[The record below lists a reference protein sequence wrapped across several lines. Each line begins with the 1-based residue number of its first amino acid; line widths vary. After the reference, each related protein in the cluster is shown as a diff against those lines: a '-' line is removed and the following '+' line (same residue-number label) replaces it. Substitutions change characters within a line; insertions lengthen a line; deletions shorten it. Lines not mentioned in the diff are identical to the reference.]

1 MSNFPQK
8 ITSVIKT
15 FSSFIIVSLI
25 AVLVVSCASSSKGG
39 GTSSSTSSSSSSTT
53 TTPGISVFSHSS
65 YTFIHENANI
75 TRGDTPE
82 TVGRVLPKHA
92 EIRKLVA
99 AEIGVEADDIVENNY
114 TIKYSFAGDDA
125 ENPSSLLNRY
135 FSIDSDGIIT
145 VENPFAFPVSLE
157 DIFID
162 VPFVEV
168 EMEITIRHANADKPL
183 TRTVRVNFRSTDD
196 ALPGIDKAFS
206 FDVTKVSEDDR
217 EEKQPLMEDI
227 TYTGELSG
235 TLTDTALNG
244 TDALIFTSLWKTAT
258 ATPAENPTDGTIR
271 DNVFT
276 RITANDLLGLLN
288 ATETGLIQSI
298 RVTFTPPSGAAIPVY
313 VYASAANAS
322 AHVSIEELNGNN
334 TVAGSLLKAI
344 SDADVNNHYTMI
356 NADGVQVLN
365 ASIGWSF
372 TYTYQRDFQ
381 PNPITILGKVELNRT
396 TQFEEEQS
404 VTKNIPIDG
413 VKTALDS
420 YGFTTKATE
429 QRTIFFTLLPSPDDP
444 TASCA
449 SNNVYLDN
457 EDSQVKAGTS
467 FNYEDLDTEAERL
480 HKCILAASFTGV
492 DADYQAL
499 IAEINA
505 TTLPDARV
513 NSNPAPGVTCD
524 EGFNCY
530 YATLTVNITDVDE
543 APTIMSLDALEINEG
558 VGPIAGYR
566 EPVLTPIGD
575 GLSVGDANGL
585 INVSGA
591 IIIADTD
598 KAAIG
603 GDELPVD
610 SSETKVVSVSPSGNS
625 HPDGLFSIV
634 ERGVDNQFTL
644 RVNAT
649 RLDFEA
655 FKADEL
661 NAAGDAIY
669 TVTIATQDI
678 ALPGIEGFTDAKDA
692 TMDVEVKVGDI
703 IYAPVDTGEGQGFT
717 RNANIENRSGDTV
730 VLLPG
735 ASMLANGRSV
745 LGIVKAVNPETDS
758 DAGLFYAAMS
768 DRNPNAEVNN
778 FAVVTGLGD
787 GTTPQNLIL
796 RGLNLVNTDDF
807 NLTVRAF
814 SAPPRFNSRDPV
826 AVQTALGTSIF
837 TGTGV
842 SIVIPIVVDADAY
855 VSDTDANI
863 NISREDLLD
872 PAISPTFTMRQLL
885 GNITEK
891 TAGDNVKV
899 DVPANFPI
907 ESIPSPTPLVL
918 YNPATPD
925 GFELVN
931 VPSDTTAAFALVTE
945 AEIGAFGDTS
955 ALGITP
961 SDANLFNINSSTGVI
976 SLKEG
981 SEVVFP
987 AFYNLVVRL
996 ANASDT
1002 GDIPSI
1008 SLVHDYAVVSVLVND
1023 ENSAPVVSDFTA
1035 LANPSLSDSNE
1046 TADSLRLNITIDE
1059 DTPAGTVL
1067 ATFTVTD
1074 DNDGVFAEQ
1083 DFSFG
1088 ADRASGFLNN
1098 IVKLTFMP
1106 VAPTEG
1112 SKERVSTATLT
1123 LAKSINFEDFA
1134 DGIINPNNVVIADD
1148 QVTLSETS
1156 TISDKGRYEFNPL
1169 IGQLQPTLVSPPDDI
1184 ENTPLNFN
1192 LIVRDVDEKPLI
1204 DTENSVI
1211 IGSVMEDA
1219 PVPAI
1224 VTGISITIANVN
1236 ATNADALV
1244 YELSGNDKFAEVFN
1258 VTENAVSNANTRI
1271 LNLIVADADAL
1282 EDLGDGL
1289 VHTAT
1294 LTITNNTGGTG
1305 PNDASDPITIQ
1316 VMVIDVQQQINPIDL
1331 STFVFNIT
1339 ETDVDEG
1346 VADGSYDFEEPL
1358 FTFIETDISKDANEK
1373 VTIGR
1378 TTYDLIN
1385 IDYSITNVSFTSLT
1399 PDVADHIDLG
1409 IPPVFSLKKPDG
1421 DGNVTLAINDTDY
1434 IEASLFGD
1442 ITSIVTFI
1450 GTAAGRSGGI
1460 VMNEGNGFTLLVLKA
1475 APKEVAY
1482 TTANANA
1489 NAPVYGFE
1497 YTQSDYADVD
1507 AEVAEDAVGENVT
1520 LATNVKGENGLN
1532 DPVGGRANQ
1541 INVDGDNYNTTLV
1554 SVPSNSDIN
1563 INGYFIERDNSE
1575 ALSTIDIPG
1584 SAANEHAVHDGTL
1597 VIRLDSN
1604 NDKNITIT
1612 EILSEDPSGK
1622 LVDITTF
1629 DNYFNIEINNTYT
1642 LDAEGNPV
1650 EEHKVLLITQ
1660 KQFDVI
1666 NSTGGVDASIKYNAL
1681 DTIALFKDATEETT
1695 RTYYIRASQEGDNAS
1710 TYALAQFY
1718 VDIEAAGLNIPA
1730 VIDAFYIHT
1739 DEVALSDF
1747 DTTPPLVNFA
1757 IDGTLLTGSGSIS
1770 ENNIDP
1776 NQFGTYKLFMNI
1788 SNIDYG
1794 TNEEGNTVITVSVL
1808 AGGEENDVSDTN
1820 ADTTNGNLIKL
1831 AADNSIAPAKGAS
1844 SVPLTQDD
1852 TSEVHEIA
1860 FALARNVYGT
1870 ATININ
1876 IQEND
1881 DNNKEIESQ
1890 DYTFTLTVNKDTFVN
1905 NDPTITPMLTDGTI
1919 TEPLSFDF
1927 QEDTDLLDGASPT
1940 KPITIMPGNVNI
1952 DADAGDNSR
1961 RTQAGNAV
1969 ITGIRRM
1976 DGQSGSNTKGGTG
1989 KNIFDNFAYDAIAST
2004 GTMEYQEHG
2013 WGITDINFRVTE
2025 TEPRGFGDAITF
2037 TLYDQ
2042 TIPLTV
2048 TVRQVNDDATMHSIE
2063 SVTYSLSEFQVN
2075 DAFSPTQNPEDPK
2088 TLIITYNDPDLLFAD
2103 FSTDTGNNVLPEK
2116 IVAGVPVI
2124 TPNSLDATLSITP
2137 AAGSTPTAVTG
2148 SDTRF
2153 MVTFT
2158 TDFAALNS
2166 DQYIAIATEAV
2177 GANYAVEFTG
2187 NDADNVPVDILIATT
2202 VNNFVVQ
2209 DSSDAVFESGTI
2221 TGETLSINENQLDN
2235 SVIATINIE
2244 DLDFG
2249 RPLSDAEK
2257 ESIVFTIGTIEKMSG
2272 ESNLETK
2279 IEWSAP
2285 TLDGTPDAAS
2295 ETERSNTI
2303 TVDRLNDADVGTYK
2317 VNWMITQ
2324 GLGTNSPLIG
2334 SFILDVQ
2341 NVPEPL
2347 TLGDAVV
2354 TINYPVDGDGTLPT
2368 FASLDN
2374 RTIATV
2380 SGITIGGDDLN
2391 LPDDAGFGVLFTLTP
2406 KNIEGATNFLGDVNN
2421 NNGAGLTDGTK
2432 DRPLIEFVDADN
2444 DGLNARFTGT
2454 KPGVTYF
2461 VETSEI
2467 SRTPGNWVLPAFNLL
2482 ADEGVAGDEFNVTVS
2497 AVLATGIADAAITGA
2512 DVLAGEKEFA
2522 TEYDIQSPPSNVS
2535 ISAVDSFILGGSDA
2549 SPTLTTTEGEPGSI
2563 TVTFDDRNIENNLL
2577 ETFEGD
2583 PIEAFTATIEILN
2596 GEELISTETVTSAT
2610 DGFTYSGGDASTAG
2624 NGTVTIPFTSTNSNV
2639 GDRTLRVNVTDS
2651 RTADA
2656 PTSVASV
2663 EGTMTTTGAN
2673 SAFTIETRLNT
2684 EVGTPGVLVY
2694 DADNTPNIEVLV
2706 RLTSEDFVEGGV
2718 SYDVSEISFAGLMFN
2733 ATSAEDPTVFVDC
2746 PIVGVTFGNAAAMG
2760 STTGE
2765 TREFV
2770 LQIPLTDLDSISD
2783 QPECARLDYN
2793 LADVVFDGDVGIVLS
2808 NDRDDPYDPTKVTQI
2823 TTTKGE
2829 HTYTRTGMRTI
2840 APSVSEPSDA
2850 NVVTGEMTTI
2860 EFTVTDG
2867 DPDDGDSIGRY
2878 TITPS
2883 YTCAGWTV
2891 NTPNRGFTLDAIT
2904 AYTMVVVAS
2913 DGTTG
2918 TCSID
2923 LVATEDSMPSDTV
2936 TVTVTAVDIAPPTIV
2951 RASGGVS
2958 NDVADAG
2965 NRVIPVSGT
2974 SVNQEL
2980 GTFTITRQVTS
2991 AEITTYGLALNVF
3004 AELGANCGGITV
3016 SNGTQSGDNYPFTYT
3031 IGSGA
3036 TEAAVCE
3043 VTITA
3048 TETTSGGSPF
3058 SNTRTVTI
3066 TPRREVVPGV
3076 VLSIPANLDGLTNYN
3091 VGFTATA
3098 TITDGDDDDGFADV
3112 FSNLTST
3119 NTDVCT
3125 VDESTHQSGSPS
3137 ETINR
3142 AVTIVGMPGESCELL
3157 LTSTANGE
3165 ENTTDANVVLP
3176 QLAPTFTVN
3185 NYPTDNVALST
3196 NVEII
3201 VTISDTDNDG
3211 VDGAVASIIPSSPS
3225 ANCNYG
3231 AAGGVTTGADGEIR
3245 TFMVSSSTTN
3255 TVCDISVSVTEN
3267 DKALDSMDG
3276 SIRFTVLADAAPS
3289 ITRKEPNATMANIN
3303 EIVSLTVNISNTDM
3317 DPLVGAFISA
3327 GSAGSSGCTV
3337 VPAADIVIYS
3347 DSETGTQLF
3356 NITSAT
3362 AGECIITVNTTE
3374 GAFTSANEQVGPI
3387 TFIRPEVAPTFTS
3400 VLPYLSGRKIGN
3412 AAAFELDIRID
3423 DGDRMDGFANA
3434 SITAS
3439 SNPRDCTIAQVGNI
3453 EFVADGSRATQTFSV
3468 EGVSVGDCLLEF
3480 TAAENTTVSY
3490 DAITVEFIERVGPKV
3505 LDIFLTDSN
3514 ADATSMETSKQIDE
3528 MFYINITIENV
3539 DDADDLVSNTI
3550 NPNPAGCTVT
3560 PASELKVRGKD
3571 DTGADLTQAFIVAA
3585 TLPGTCTIRAR
3596 ASNNKTGD
3604 TDSEEFTF
3612 AETLTFTKVPLIVE
3626 NVEIRIGEFEPED
3639 DITNVRATV
3648 GQVVRVNVTIS
3659 DTDGQIKVQIL
3670 NSEANPH
3677 CLVETKR
3684 PSHTQ
3689 GTDKGYFVFT
3699 ISSHNGAS
3707 TCELNITA
3715 IEDSMESDV
3724 YTPRPII
3731 TFTEP
3736 GDAGPIA
3743 LAWSDQVNESPFNGY
3758 MSIGNAGNSTITL
3771 IPNIPGLK
3779 RSTRFVPTTIGSRLA
3794 VVQTRFRP
3802 IDFNPVNYGE
3812 TKFALS
3818 DGELGD
3824 TANLVRQFLVQVERD
3839 EYVTQGSNV
3848 VSRDTLLFYADTS
3861 SNHFDNGVLS
3871 TGAQTALETAGI
3883 ERYLRFTTIAPD
3895 TGTGTVKSSGNVRGV
3910 TTIPFAA
3917 TYDNEKRLVRTE
3929 NNRENFILPGGDSA
3943 NPVSVNV
3950 SRYAG
3955 VTDLININVSN
3966 VPAAGAKISASICRL
3981 EGFDGAG
3988 GTSTGCT
3995 PGSTAN
4001 AAEIKNILLLGG
4013 YWDREPYTSCEATSA
4028 PSATTDFYG
4037 WYKNKKGERDDY
4049 YCTATTTRDAHV
4061 VPKTLISGAT
4071 HENTLAAG
4079 SGNTEF
4085 PMHIRHFM
4093 NTLPVDTQVGDDY
4106 SLNERNGYYLITIQ
4120 AQNSS
4125 GTKIPGSNELK
4136 MLFHIGWEF
4145 PPAE

>member
-25 AVLVVSCASSSKGG
+25 AALVVSCVSPPKDD
-39 GTSSSTSSSSSSTT
+39 GTPSTPTTPTTTT

-65 YTFIHENANI
+65 YTFIPENVNI
-75 TRGDTPE
+75 TQDDAPVP
-82 TVGRVLPKHA
+82 VGRVLPKHA

-99 AEIGVEADDIVENNY
+99 AEINRLITAEDPNADKVEVDDISEVPTGAGGAAGESGY
-114 TIKYSFAGDDA
+114 EYAIKYSFTGADADDA
-125 ENPSSLLNRY
+125 NSELKRY
-135 FSIDSDGIIT
+135 FRIDSDGIIT
-145 VENPFAFPVSLE
+145 VESPFAFPVSLE
-157 DIFID
+157 DIFKD

-183 TRTVRVNFRSTDD
+183 TPTVRVNFRSTDD
-196 ALPGIDKAFS
+196 ALPGINDALS
-206 FDVTKVSEDDR
+206 FDVTKVSENDR
-217 EEKQPLMEDI
+217 EEEQPLMEDI

-235 TLTDTALNG
+235 TLADTALNG
-244 TDALIFTSLWKTAT
+244 TDALTFTDLWKTAT
-258 ATPAENPTDGTIR
+258 ATPAENPADGTIL

-298 RVTFTPPSGAAIPVY
+298 RVTFTPPSGATISDY

-322 AHVSIEELNGNN
+322 APVSIEDLNGNN
-334 TVAGSLLKAI
+334 AVVGSLLNAI
-344 SDADVNNHYTMI
+344 SDADVNKHYTMI
-356 NADGVQVLN
+356 NADGIQVLN

-372 TYTYQRDFQ
+372 TYTYQRDFK
-381 PNPITILGKVELNRT
+381 PNPITILGEVKLSRT
-396 TQFEEEQS
+396 TQFKEEQS

-429 QRTIFFTLLPSPDDP
+429 QRTIFFTLLPSPDDSP
-444 TASCA
+444 ASCD

-457 EDSQVKAGTS
+457 QDSQVKAGTS

-480 HKCILAASFTGV
+480 NKCILAASFTGV

-499 IAEINA
+499 IAVINA

-530 YATLTVNITDVDE
+530 YASLTVNITDVDE
-543 APTIMSLDALEINEG
+543 APTIEERSDLSIAEGKGADAKYPGLD
-558 VGPIAGYR
+558 PISGA
-566 EPVLTPIGD
+566 LTPDDVLADIAIDITIEDIDEEAD
-575 GLSVGDANGL
+575 GTALSVNA
-585 INVSGA
+585 
-591 IIIADTD
+591 T
-598 KAAIG
+598 
-603 GDELPVD
+603 
-610 SSETKVVSVSPSGNS
+610 ETKVTSVLPTHGA
-625 HPDGLFSIV
+625 GMFSIDKTT
-634 ERGVDNQFTL
+634 GNNNHFTL

-649 RLDFEA
+649 ELDFEK
-655 FKADEL
+655 FVEEDDL
-661 NAAGDAIY
+661 NAAGKAVY
-669 TVTIATQDI
+669 MVTISTQD
-678 ALPGIEGFTDAKDA
+678 LPEDSDDKEGFDKVIVKTMQVPVEITD
-692 TMDVEVKVGDI
+692 VR
-703 IYAPVDTGEGQGFT
+703 YAPVADGEGLGFT

-745 LGIVKAVNPETDS
+745 LGTVKAVNPETDS

-768 DRNPNAEVNN
+768 DQNPSAEVNN

-807 NLTVRAF
+807 NLTVVAF

-837 TGTGV
+837 PYNAFVPGTGTGV

-872 PAISPTFTMRQLL
+872 PATSPTFTRRQLA
-885 GNITEK
+885 GNITEGI
-891 TAGDNVKV
+891 AGDNVKV

-907 ESIPSPTPLVL
+907 ESTPSPTPLVL
-918 YNPATPD
+918 YNPATPPE
-925 GFELVN
+925 FRLVS

-1059 DTPAGTVL
+1059 NTPAGTVL
-1067 ATFTVTD
+1067 ATFTVED
-1074 DNDGVFAEQ
+1074 DNDDMFAMQ
-1083 DFSFG
+1083 DFAFG
-1088 ADRASGFLNN
+1088 AN
-1098 IVKLTFMP
+1098 INLDGDDYFQDAVKLTFTP
-1106 VAPTEG
+1106 ASSEG
-1112 SKERVSTATLT
+1112 KQKKSTATLT
-1123 LAKSINFEDFA
+1123 LVKPLNFEDFSQTTTQDA
-1134 DGIINPNNVVIADD
+1134 GNA
-1148 QVTLSETS
+1148 VTITNDKITLTETS
-1156 TISDKGRYEFNPL
+1156 TISDKGRYELNPL
-1169 IGQLQPTLVSPPDDI
+1169 IGQVQPAPVSDSGVDV
-1184 ENTPLNFN
+1184 LSASLKFN
-1192 LIVRDVDEKPLI
+1192 LVVRDVDEKPVI

-1219 PVPAI
+1219 EDAPVPVI

-1271 LNLIVADADAL
+1271 LNLIVADADKL
-1282 EDLGDGL
+1282 ENLGDGL

-1316 VMVIDVQQQINPIDL
+1316 VMVIDVQQPITPISL
-1331 STFVFNIT
+1331 SATILEIA

-1346 VADGSYDFEEPL
+1346 VADRTHEITESL
-1358 FTFIETDISKDANEK
+1358 FTYKATDVSKDADDS
-1373 VTIGR
+1373 VTVGR
-1378 TTYDLIN
+1378 IRH
-1385 IDYSITNVSFTSLT
+1385 SIVDISYAITDVSFGSST
-1399 PDVADHIDLG
+1399 PDVAEQITSSSA
-1409 IPPVFSLKKPDG
+1409 PVFSLKAPDAN
-1421 DGNVTLAINDTDY
+1421 GNVSLVVEDTDY
-1434 IEASLFGD
+1434 IEAALFGD
-1442 ITSIVTFI
+1442 ITATLTVKGTSPDGEELSAISASPTFTVTV
-1450 GTAAGRSGGI
+1450 AQAD
-1460 VMNEGNGFTLLVLKA
+1460 
-1475 APKEVAY
+1475 PKHVEY
-1482 TTANANA
+1482 TTANAND

-1497 YTQSDYADVD
+1497 YTQSDYAAVD
-1507 AEVAEDAVGENVT
+1507 AEVAGDAVGENVT

-1532 DPVGGRANQ
+1532 EPVGGRANQ
-1541 INVDGDNYNTTLV
+1541 INVDGENYNTTLV

-1563 INGYFIERDNSE
+1563 GYFIERGTSEDIGVIGDNR
-1575 ALSTIDIPG
+1575 
-1584 SAANEHAVHDGTL
+1584 HAVHDGTL

-1629 DNYFNIEINNTYT
+1629 DNYFNIEINNTYN
-1642 LDAEGNPV
+1642 LDAEGNTV

-1695 RTYYIRASQEGDNAS
+1695 RTYYIRASQGGDNAS

-1718 VDIEAAGLNIPA
+1718 VDVEAAGLNIPA
-1730 VIDAFYIHT
+1730 VIEELYIHNVEVT
-1739 DEVALSDF
+1739 DLS
-1747 DTTPPLVNFA
+1747 TALVNFD
-1757 IDGTLLTGSGSIS
+1757 IDVEGFSGNASMN
-1770 ENNIDP
+1770 ENDIIP
-1776 NQFGTYKLFMNI
+1776 NQFGTHSLRFNVA
-1788 SNIDYG
+1788 NTDYVD
-1794 TNEEGNTVITVSVL
+1794 NEEGETVITVSVL
-1808 AGGEENDVSDTN
+1808 GDGLEPTSITNPTDSSAKMASNNQLIALREVGGNDAPLGLNTN
-1820 ADTTNGNLIKL
+1820 NVVINQTSAIT
-1831 AADNSIAPAKGAS
+1831 DNAHSI
-1844 SVPLTQDD
+1844 
-1852 TSEVHEIA
+1852 E

-1870 ATININ
+1870 ATIMVTV
-1876 IQEND
+1876 QEND
-1881 DNNKEIESQ
+1881 ANNKEIEFQ
-1890 DYTFTLTVNKDTFVN
+1890 DYTFTLTVNEDTGVN
-1905 NDPTITPMLTDGTI
+1905 TQPTITPMLTDGTI

-1927 QEDTDLLDGASPT
+1927 QEDIALLAGAAGSPAT
-1940 KPITIMPGNVNI
+1940 KTVTIEPGPVTTNDDTKKGQTGEVSIVSVTHVDNAPAINRNDDPHFIYDRTNSVNTI
-1952 DADAGDNSR
+1952 
-1961 RTQAGNAV
+1961 
-1969 ITGIRRM
+1969 
-1976 DGQSGSNTKGGTG
+1976 
-1989 KNIFDNFAYDAIAST
+1989 
-2004 GTMEYQEHG
+2004 EYQQHG
-2013 WGITDINFRVTE
+2013 WGLTDIAYLVTE
-2025 TEPRGFGDAITF
+2025 TEPRGFGAVTATYTTDLTSRITVTQMNDIATEVEGSIVEPTYNLDDFRSADGNFDANAHP
-2037 TLYDQ
+2037 DPAK
-2042 TIPLTV
+2042 PLT
-2048 TVRQVNDDATMHSIE
+2048 
-2063 SVTYSLSEFQVN
+2063 
-2075 DAFSPTQNPEDPK
+2075 
-2088 TLIITYNDPDLLFAD
+2088 ITYNDNDLKFAD
-2103 FSTDTGNNVLPEK
+2103 FEIGNNVLPAA
-2116 IVAGVPVI
+2116 ITRGTQVVTPLALDAMLVI
-2124 TPNSLDATLSITP
+2124 TPVSNGEP
-2137 AAGSTPTAVTG
+2137 QPGTG
-2148 SDTRF
+2148 TQFS
-2153 MVTFT
+2153 VAFT
-2158 TDFAALNS
+2158 TDFAPITEAQYNNISVQAAMALYEVTFQGTGAENVVADIPITVEANEFRVLENNDNTDNVFKAGNLMGEIVPINEGNS
-2166 DQYIAIATEAV
+2166 DNA
-2177 GANYAVEFTG
+2177 
-2187 NDADNVPVDILIATT
+2187 
-2202 VNNFVVQ
+2202 
-2209 DSSDAVFESGTI
+2209 
-2221 TGETLSINENQLDN
+2221 
-2235 SVIATINIE
+2235 VIATIHAE
-2244 DLDFG
+2244 DRDLA
-2249 RPLSDAEK
+2249 RPLTGTV
-2257 ESIVFTIGTIEKMSG
+2257 ESLEFTIGTIIQG
-2272 ESNLETK
+2272 TGVGNLEGK
-2279 IEWSAP
+2279 VSWVQSAISGSSISSAISNSIVVEA
-2285 TLDGTPDAAS
+2285 LDD
-2295 ETERSNTI
+2295 
-2303 TVDRLNDADVGTYK
+2303 VDVGTYTIPWRISQS
-2317 VNWMITQ
+2317 VTAVDGAGSI
-2324 GLGTNSPLIG
+2324 GG
-2334 SFILDVQ
+2334 SFTLDVQ
-2341 NVPEPL
+2341 NVPETF

-2354 TINYPVDGDGTLPT
+2354 TINYPNDRMGTLP
-2368 FASLDN
+2368 ARDSAIDN
-2374 RTIATV
+2374 ITIATI
-2380 SGITIGGDDLN
+2380 SGITITSGDLN
-2391 LPDDAGFGVLFTLTP
+2391 LPAAVGLGVLVNITP
-2406 KNIEGATNFLGDVNN
+2406 VNLEGDSDV
-2421 NNGAGLTDGTK
+2421 TDK
-2432 DRPLIEFVDADN
+2432 QLIELINVDDTVSIADFE
-2444 DGLNARFTGT
+2444 DT
-2454 KPGVTYF
+2454 KPSIIYF
-2461 VETSEI
+2461 I
-2467 SRTPGNWVLPAFNLL
+2467 STADIAVIDDERVLPEFKLV
-2482 ADEGVAGDEFNVTVS
+2482 ADAEFAGDEF
-2497 AVLATGIADAAITGA
+2497 
-2512 DVLAGEKEFA
+2512 DVLVNA
-2522 TEYDIQSPPSNVS
+2522 TLASDIDTPVTTGVIGTIGTVEQEINTNYDIQSPPSDLT
-2535 ISAVDSFILGGSDA
+2535 IEARTGGFSGPSSD
-2549 SPTLTTTEGEPGSI
+2549 LVITEGTSGGIDI
-2563 TVTFDDRNIENNLL
+2563 TFNDKNIEGNAIDTWAGGDIDTFDLTMKVLNEVDEVL
-2577 ETFEGD
+2577 ET
-2583 PIEAFTATIEILN
+2583 ITI
-2596 GEELISTETVTSAT
+2596 S
-2610 DGFTYSGGDASTAG
+2610 DGFTYSEGTAD
-2624 NGTVTIPFTSTNSNV
+2624 VTIPFAATNALV
-2639 GDRTLRVNVTDS
+2639 GDRKYVISITDNRTEDSSPVALRGALNI
-2651 RTADA
+2651 
-2656 PTSVASV
+2656 
-2663 EGTMTTTGAN
+2663 TGAD
-2673 SAFTIETRLNT
+2673 SDFTIETRLNT
-2684 EVGTPGVLVY
+2684 VDGTSEELTYGSSNIGVAISV
-2694 DADNTPNIEVLV
+2694 
-2706 RLTSEDFVEGGV
+2706 TSEDFTEGGTDPNV
-2718 SYDVSEISFAGLMFN
+2718 VRISFPDFVFN
-2733 ATSAEDPTVFVDC
+2733 VAKVGDSSDTATCSIGELAFT
-2746 PIVGVTFGNAAAMG
+2746 NANAVLV
-2760 STTGE
+2760 TTGD
-2765 TREFV
+2765 TRNFV
-2770 LQIPLTDLDSISD
+2770 REIPLTDLDGLD
-2783 QPECARLDYN
+2783 PKCARLDYN
-2793 LADVVFDGDVGIVLS
+2793 IVGTSFSGDVGIEL
-2808 NDRDDPYDPTKVTQI
+2808 NNGRPPYTSAVTVQEPV
-2823 TTTKGE
+2823 GDY
-2829 HTYTRTGMRTI
+2829 TYTRTGMRNVLPIVTP
-2840 APSVSEPSDA
+2840 APAAKMAHGGSVLLNFA
-2850 NVVTGEMTTI
+2850 VA
-2860 EFTVTDG
+2860 DG
-2867 DPDDGDSIGRY
+2867 DPDDGQGRY
-2878 TITPS
+2878 TT
-2883 YTCAGWTV
+2883 
-2891 NTPNRGFTLDAIT
+2891 
-2904 AYTMVVVAS
+2904 
-2913 DGTTG
+2913 
-2918 TCSID
+2918 
-2923 LVATEDSMPSDTV
+2923 VATNSCGGGATATVKTIDANTYEVNATDGNAAIGDTCTVTLVVTEDAGESLPVTTEV
-2936 TVTVTAVDIAPPTIV
+2936 TVTRVEVPTISDATGGETGTFV
-2951 RASGGVS
+2951 GRSIGASGVLGS
-2958 NDVADAG
+2958 FEIARQA
-2965 NRVIPVSGT
+2965 T
-2974 SVNQEL
+2974 SALITEL
-2980 GTFTITRQVTS
+2980 G
-2991 AEITTYGLALNVF
+2991 L
-3004 AELGANCGGITV
+3004 ELTV
-3016 SNGTQSGDNYPFTYT
+3016 STEDNN
-3031 IGSGA
+3031 
-3036 TEAAVCE
+3036 CE
-3043 VTITA
+3043 GIA
-3048 TETTSGGSPF
+3048 
-3058 SNTRTVTI
+3058 I
-3066 TPRREVVPGV
+3066 TPGESQPGKGEAGTYSYNYMIEDAATPGVNCNFVISAYEWAFGGGLFHAESKEINIVVRRQEAPIV
-3076 VLSIPANLDGLTNYN
+3076 VLSIPANLDDLANYN
-3091 VGFTATA
+3091 DGFTATA

-3112 FSNLTST
+3112 RSNLTST
-3119 NTDVCT
+3119 SPNVCT
-3125 VDESTHQSGSPS
+3125 VDETIHQLGSALP

-3165 ENTTDANVVLP
+3165 ETTRSGSVVLP
-3176 QLAPTFTVN
+3176 ELAPTFTVN
-3185 NYPTDNVALST
+3185 NYPTDDVTFGT
-3196 NVEII
+3196 NVPVI

-3211 VDGAVASIIPSSPS
+3211 VDGAVASIIPASPSGPS
-3225 ANCNYG
+3225 ANCDYG
-3231 AAGGVTTGADGEIR
+3231 AVGGVTSGAVR

-3255 TVCDISVSVTEN
+3255 TICDISVSVTE
-3267 DKALDSMDG
+3267 DGKASDSVNG
-3276 SIRFTVLADAAPS
+3276 SITFTLPADAAPS

-3317 DPLVGAFISA
+3317 DPLAGAFISA

-3434 SITAS
+3434 SVTAS

-3453 EFVADGSRATQTFSV
+3453 EFVADGSRATQTFNV
-3468 EGVSVGDCLLEF
+3468 EGVSAGNCLLEF
-3480 TAAENTTVSY
+3480 TAAENGTESY
-3490 DAITVEFIERVGPKV
+3490 DTRTVEFIERVGPKV

-3514 ADATSMETSKQIDE
+3514 ADTMSTKTTKSTDE

-3539 DDADDLVSNTI
+3539 DDVDDLVSNTI
-3550 NPNPAGCTVT
+3550 NPNPTGCTVT
-3560 PASELKVRGKD
+3560 SASELKVRGKD

-3604 TDSEEFTF
+3604 IDSEEFTF

-3626 NVEIRIGEFEPED
+3626 NVEIKPVNAI
-3639 DITNVRATV
+3639 V
-3648 GQVVRVNVTIS
+3648 GQPAIVNVSIS
-3659 DTDGQIKVQIL
+3659 DTDDLSAVTVKVTIV
-3670 NSEANPH
+3670 STSSSAN
-3677 CLVETKR
+3677 CRVERNT
-3684 PSHTQ
+3684 PSHT
-3689 GTDKGYFVFT
+3689 KNAEEGYFIFR
-3699 ISSHNGAS
+3699 ISSLGGAS
-3707 TCELNITA
+3707 ICELNITA

-3758 MSIGNAGNSTITL
+3758 MSIGNAGNSTTTL
-3771 IPNIPGLK
+3771 IPHIPGLK
-3779 RSTRFVPTTIGSRLA
+3779 RSTRFVPATIGSRLA

-3871 TGAQTALETAGI
+3871 TGAQTVLETAGI
-3883 ERYLRFTTIAPD
+3883 GRYLRFTTIAPV
-3895 TGTGTVKSSGNVRGV
+3895 TETRTLKSSGNVRGV

-3981 EGFDGAG
+3981 EGFDGTDG
-3988 GTSTGCT
+3988 SSTDCA
-3995 PGSTAN
+3995 SKSFAN
-4001 AAEIKNILLLGG
+4001 ATEIKNILLLGG
-4013 YWDREPYTSCEATSA
+4013 YWDREPYTSCEARSA
-4028 PSATTDFYG
+4028 QPATTDFYG

-4049 YCTATTTRDAHV
+4049 YCTATTVRDAPV

-4120 AQNSS
+4120 AQDSS